1 MTGPFG
7 PGPHVAMRT
16 LFQTFYVSRASAP
29 FDSAAVQSILQ
40 ASRRNNAR
48 ADITGCLL
56 FSGRCFAQVLEG
68 ERSVVEALTER
79 IARDPRHESIRV
91 LSQATRVEREYA
103 DWAMGFVHDLNLEDD
118 LEMLLMIPGRSP
130 VVVAEVKER
139 MRPDPVMGALR

>member
-1 MTGPFG
+1 
-7 PGPHVAMRT
+7 MRT

-56 FSGRCFAQVLEG
+56 FSGRCFAQALEG
-68 ERSVVEALTER
+68 ETSAVKALIAR
-79 IARDPRHESIRV
+79 IARDGRHGSIRV
-91 LSQATRVEREYA
+91 LSETPRVEREYA
-103 DWAMGFVHDLNLEDD
+103 DWSMGFLHDLNLEDD
-118 LEMLLMIPGRSP
+118 LEMLLMIPGHSP
-130 VVVAEVKER
+130 VVVAEVMER